1 MNKMAIISI
10 TQGKYALVDDEDFE
24 YVNQFKWQ
32 YHYKGYA
39 VSTFGK
45 SPNRKNVKMHRLI
58 INAPDHLQ
66 VDHINGNK
74 LDNRKSN
81 LRLCTNSENQRNT
94 GKKSTNTSGYKGVSW
109 KKGNSKFAAQIQ
121 VEGKNKHIGYFHNP
135 VDAAKAYNQ
144 KAIEYFGEFALL
156 NEV

>member
-1 MNKMAIISI
+1 MATISI
-10 TQGKYALVDDEDFE
+10 TQGEYALVDDEDFE

-39 VSTFGK
+39 ESTFGK
-45 SPNRKNVKMHRLI
+45 SPNRKKVKMHRLI

-109 KKGNSKFAAQIQ
+109 KKSSNKFAAQIQ
-121 VEGKNKHIGYFHNP
+121 VDHKNKHIGYFRDP